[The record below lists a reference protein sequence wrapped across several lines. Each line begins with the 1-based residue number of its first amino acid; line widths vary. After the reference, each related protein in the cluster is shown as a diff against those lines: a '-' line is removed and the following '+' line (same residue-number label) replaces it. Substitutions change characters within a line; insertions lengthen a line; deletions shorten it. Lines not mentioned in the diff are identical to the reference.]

1 MSYQI
6 SDFQYESLD
15 RLANRE
21 GTQFLTVIAP
31 TADDDDITKT
41 RLTKQQEE
49 AHDLLGLG
57 LIEDKT
63 GSMAEIVT
71 AMTLK
76 SGRDMKVYALTIV
89 GFEMFH
95 GRRKRTVQ

>member
-21 GTQFLTVIAP
+21 GSQFLTIIAP
-31 TADDDDITKT
+31 ISDDDDITKA

-76 SGRDMKVYALTIV
+76 SGRDMRVYALTVI
-89 GFEMFH
+89 GDKMFK
-95 GRRKRTVQ
+95 GPRKRTVQ